1 MQTMVNIEVV
11 KGANENNL
19 SVLRRFTK
27 RVQGS
32 GVLPRVRSKRYTLR
46 PPSRNTRRAKTIS
59 YLKKKEITAELI
71 KLGKINEVS
80 KFSRRR

>member
-27 RVQGS
+27 RVQAA
-32 GVLPRVRSKRYTLR
+32 GVLPRVRSKRYTER
-46 PPSRNTRRAKTIS
+46 TPSRNTRRAKTIVS
-59 YLKKKEITAELI
+59 LKKKEVTAELI
-71 KLGKINEVS
+71 KLGKISEVS
-80 KFSRRR
+80 KFTRRR